1 MSNDIAAMVG
11 KTPRRV
17 AGAAKRKLVTSLWH
31 VEHSLARRKGGTEMD
46 ARQASWVAALENR
59 LPNSEPIPV
68 DAEANPETIIQAAQ
82 DVKKRQTTA
91 EGFEGLAQDDA
102 LVYTNAYKDM
112 SFFPLTQAIAQIC
125 RTARNAPLT
134 SVLELGC
141 GSGHMRRFFESFGA
155 SDYLGVDANPI
166 AFRHSSHI
174 VGHEEHYRLLNLQEE
189 IDFAVQ
195 FDLVC
200 TFEVLE
206 HIHEAKLDGML
217 ATIRNHIRPDS
228 LFIGTASLVAD
239 FDAHITVHPRE
250 WWLER
255 FAKHGLVPHPDQ
267 EGAIRLLARNHPF
280 NWNGQNTNLFVLQLG
295 EGGNGHA

>member
-1 MSNDIAAMVG
+1 MKMQVASLVG
-11 KTPRRV
+11 KAPRRM
-17 AGAAKRKLVTSLWH
+17 AGVAKRKLYTSLWQ
-31 VEHSLARRKGGTEMD
+31 VEHSMTRRREGTQVDE
-46 ARQASWVAALENR
+46 RQASWVASLQNR
-59 LPNSEPIPV
+59 LPNSGPIPIDM
-68 DAEANPETIIQAAQ
+68 DAMDPDSVIEAAQ
-82 DVKKRQTTA
+82 DVRKRQTLV
-91 EGFEGLAQDDA
+91 EGFEGLALDDA

-166 AFRHSSHI
+166 AFRHSCHI
-174 VGHEEHYRLLNLQEE
+174 VGYEEYYRLLNLQEE
-189 IDFAVQ
+189 INFAAE

-206 HIHEAKLDGML
+206 HIHTDRLDGML
-217 ATIRNHIRPDS
+217 ATIRNHMRPDS

-239 FDAHITVHPRE
+239 FDVHITVHSRE
-250 WWLER
+250 WWLQR

-280 NWNGQNTNLFVLQLG
+280 NWNGQNTNLFVLQMG
-295 EGGNGHA
+295 EDAS